1 MSLIRKYQGHQC
13 NLYMEQFNRRKLK
26 DRRTKPTPALS
37 RFIIWG
43 RRRTFRRKDEQG
55 SGGYVDRYD
64 GRLFLILTLALGLNV
79 LDSWFT
85 MVILEDGGREINPV
99 VGSVIQLYGDGFWV
113 WKFAIV
119 SVCLILLC
127 LHTKFRLVRPAILS
141 ISAINIFVILYQI
154 FLIICR

>member
-1 MSLIRKYQGHQC
+1 
-13 NLYMEQFNRRKLK
+13 MEEFNRRKLK

-43 RRRTFRRKDEQG
+43 RRRTFRRKDEQS

-64 GRLFLILTLALGLNV
+64 GRLFLILTMALGLNV

-85 MVILEDGGREINPV
+85 MMILEDGGREINPV

-141 ISAINIFVILYQI
+141 ISGITIFVVLYQI
-154 FLIICR
+154 FLIIWR

>member
-1 MSLIRKYQGHQC
+1 
-13 NLYMEQFNRRKLK
+13 MEQFNRRKLK

-43 RRRTFRRKDEQG
+43 RRKTFRRKDEQS

-64 GRLFLILTLALGLNV
+64 GRLFLILTMALGLNV

-85 MVILEDGGREINPV
+85 MKILEDGGREINPV

-141 ISAINIFVILYQI
+141 ISAINIIVILYQI
-154 FLIICR
+154 FLIIYR

>member
-1 MSLIRKYQGHQC
+1 
-13 NLYMEQFNRRKLK
+13 MEQFNRRKLK

>member
-1 MSLIRKYQGHQC
+1 
-13 NLYMEQFNRRKLK
+13 MEQFNRRKLK

-43 RRRTFRRKDEQG
+43 RRRAFRRKDEQG